1 MATRRR
7 GFGTIDPERSGRY
20 TARYAD
26 PEGRMRTTRHG
37 NTRPVFH
44 RAPRTFDTRG
54 DAEAWLADE
63 RRLISAGTW
72 SPPADRQRAALLAE
86 TAREHNTFAPYARA
100 WLAGRHELRA
110 STRASYTTA
119 IERHLIPT
127 FGETHLSDITVP
139 AVRAWFAS
147 YGDRTPT
154 ARAHAYQVLG
164 AIMAQAEDDEL
175 ITRSPV
181 RIKAGGRSKVRRE
194 PEVLTR
200 AELFALA
207 DAMPEKHRALTLICG
222 LCGLRFGEAV
232 ALRRRDID
240 LEART
245 IAVAR
250 TAIRADGKKV
260 AGPPKT
266 AAGRRT
272 VAMPPSVAEAL
283 REHLKSQPVSGRDA
297 LIFPGANGEL
307 LAPTAL
313 YGREARTERRGGKTY
328 VKKAYGFFAA
338 REAIGRPDLN
348 WHDLRRTAATLG
360 AQAGATVREMQH
372 RLGHAT
378 GDMALYYQRATA
390 DRDRA
395 IADALD
401 AVPGND
407 EPTPLRATT
416 RTEAP

>member
-1 MATRRR
+1 MARRRR
-7 GFGTIDPERSGRY
+7 GFGSILVERSGRY
-20 TARYAD
+20 RARYAD
-26 PEGRMRTTRHG
+26 PEGRIRVTKHG
-37 NTRPVFH
+37 NTAPLLH
-44 RAPRTFDTRG
+44 RAPHTFDTRE
-54 DAEAWLADE
+54 DAEAWLTDE
-63 RRLISAGTW
+63 RRLISSGRW
-72 SPPADRQRAALLAE
+72 SPPASRHKAALAAATE
-86 TAREHNTFAPYARA
+86 EERNTFARYARA

-110 STRASYTTA
+110 STKASYTTA
-119 IERHLIPT
+119 IERHLIPA
-127 FGETHLSDITVP
+127 FGATILSEITVSS
-139 AVRAWFAS
+139 VRAWFAS
-147 YGDRTPT
+147 YEHRTPT

-175 ITRSPV
+175 IARSPV
-181 RIKAGGRSKVRRE
+181 RIKAGGRSRVRRE

-232 ALRRRDID
+232 ALRRRDVD
-240 LEART
+240 LEDGT
-245 IAVAR
+245 TTVAR
-250 TAIRADGKKV
+250 TAIRADGKKI

-266 AAGRRT
+266 AAGKRT
-272 VAMPPSVAEAL
+272 VAMPPSVVKAL
-283 REHLKSQPVSGRDA
+283 REHLRDQPVSGRNA

-313 YGREARTERRGGKTY
+313 YGRAARIERRGRKTY

-395 IADALD
+395 VAEAMDADSGD
-401 AVPGND
+401 WK
-407 EPTPLRATT
+407 PTPLR
-416 RTEAP
+416 RTK